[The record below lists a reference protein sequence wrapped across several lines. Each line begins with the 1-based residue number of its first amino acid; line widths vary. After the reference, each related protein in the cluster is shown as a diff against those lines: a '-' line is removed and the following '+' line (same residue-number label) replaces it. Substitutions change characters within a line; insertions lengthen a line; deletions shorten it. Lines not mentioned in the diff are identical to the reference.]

1 MNDGVI
7 SLITQWCLLC
17 MIWMGLFDR
26 ALTGIRVS
34 RAVALAGLMLS
45 LVCAYANWQLYFL
58 PVSVNVSGA
67 LLPVMAAAWI
77 WSVLPAQGK
86 QYCVLSVLFTVF
98 LQFAA
103 RKLFF
108 WDPVLLIV
116 DEHILLPV
124 VLVCANFLLVRE
136 WRQQLVILLLSLPL
150 ADGLY
155 VISNEAQWEE
165 AIVGGEYA
173 QDLLWSVLSLWTLVA
188 LSWSAMVKGF
198 NVFRGLLSEKW
209 KTKSYVRR

>member
-17 MIWMGLFDR
+17 LLWMGLFDR
-26 ALTGIRVS
+26 ALQRIRVS

-58 PVSVNVSGA
+58 PVSINVSGT
-67 LLPVMAAAWI
+67 LLPIMAAAWV
-77 WSVLPAQGK
+77 WSVLPAEGK
-86 QYCVLSVLFTVF
+86 HYCVLSVLFSVF

-108 WDPVLLIV
+108 WDPVLLIM
-116 DEHILLPV
+116 DEHILLPL
-124 VLVCANFLLVRE
+124 VLVCTTFLLVRE
-136 WRQQLVILLLSLPL
+136 WQQQLVILLLSLPL

-155 VISNEAQWEE
+155 VISNEAQWENG
-165 AIVGGEYA
+165 IVGGEYA
-173 QDLLWSVLSLWTLVA
+173 QDLLWSVLSLWILVA
-188 LSWSAMVKGF
+188 FAWSVMTKGF
-198 NVFRGLLSEKW
+198 SLLRVHLVEKW
-209 KTKSYVRR
+209 KAKTYVRR